1 MHHDTALVLQVV
13 LQAEAARTAPDP
25 PTHPP
30 KDPPCTAVQQHVQQQ
45 CVTTLNAE
53 VVAAS
58 LMFLGSSAGDGSCR
72 RSPHVELGVR
82 KYGTTAATVLQ
93 QKQHVHHTT
102 HRPIHQRPT
111 NYHSA
116 ARRTAA
122 VLETVH
128 AERGWVAVR
137 YWGSPCY
144 YDPVP
149 YRGPDTAPFNAPRWS
164 RLPLGHVLSPMGP
177 CAVWGGRGALVRQQ
191 AVAWLPGEQF
201 RKGA

>member
-1 MHHDTALVLQVV
+1 MPRTTVQSRIATA
-13 LQAEAARTAPDP
+13 QAQLTAPER

-30 KDPPCTAVQQHVQQQ
+30 NHPPCTCSAAVREYV
-45 CVTTLNAE
+45 NAG
-53 VVAAS
+53 VVDAS
-58 LMFLGSSAGDGSCR
+58 FRGR
-72 RSPHVELGVR
+72 VYQRFPHVELGVR

-93 QKQHVHHTT
+93 QKQHVDHTT

-116 ARRTAA
+116 ATRTAA

-177 CAVWGGRGALVRQQ
+177 CAMWEGCGAVARPR
-191 AVAWLPGEQF
+191 AVAWRPGKQF
-201 RKGA
+201 TKGA